1 MPVSLFTTLER
12 ELNFLGFEKR
22 SADSKA
28 WFLERV
34 KELNGK
40 INRKALLKDDKLE
53 SRARVSFIGNMYMF
67 AYDPK
72 HKEELPYY
80 DRFPLVLVIG
90 PAPGGFLGL
99 NLHYLHPRARARF
112 LDKLLETISDNKLT
126 ERTRLKIRYNLLSSA
141 RRFREF
147 APCLKHY
154 LTSHMK
160 TRPSQVFA
168 PEWETAIF
176 LPIQQFKKA
185 SNTKVWL
192 DSRKQYS
199 AL

>member
-1 MPVSLFTTLER
+1 MPVSLFTTLEK
-12 ELNFLGFEKR
+12 EFNSTGFEKR
-22 SADSKA
+22 SAEAKE
-28 WFLERV
+28 WFVERV

-40 INRKALLKDDKLE
+40 INRKALLNDEKVKQRSKAIL
-53 SRARVSFIGNMYMF
+53 GNMYMF

-72 HKEELPYY
+72 HKDDLPYY

-99 NLHYLHPRARARF
+99 NLHYLHPKIRAKF
-112 LDKLLETISDNKLT
+112 LDKLLGTISDDKLT
-126 ERTRLKIRYNLLSSA
+126 ERTRLKIRYSLLVSA
-141 RRFREF
+141 KRLREF

-154 LTSHMK
+154 LTDHMK

-168 PEWETAIF
+168 PDWETAIF
-176 LPIQQFKKA
+176 LPTEHFKGA
-185 SNTKVWL
+185 TKNQIWL

-199 AL
+199 AR